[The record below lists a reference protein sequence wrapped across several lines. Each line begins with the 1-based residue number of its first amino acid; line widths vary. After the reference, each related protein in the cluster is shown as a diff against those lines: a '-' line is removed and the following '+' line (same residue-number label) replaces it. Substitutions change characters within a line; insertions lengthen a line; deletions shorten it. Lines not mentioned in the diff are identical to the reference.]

1 MKKWTLMISI
11 AIGAMVFGLAAV
23 AAAPYAAFAQA
34 AATATTAPG
43 VSATTAP
50 GTNPARP
57 NANDPQADLPGLQES
72 DLVISAT
79 ASITGLSV
87 QDVNTQL
94 QAGQSLAQIAVAKGK
109 TAAGVIASARAAL
122 STGLQTAV
130 TAGTIT
136 QADADA
142 ELAEFDQRALQM
154 VNNAGLDGQPGRGFG
169 AHDGGGPKAEQALVS
184 AASSITGL
192 TAQEV
197 MTQLQAGQSLA
208 QIATA
213 KGKTAADIISAAR
226 TTLSTQLQQAVTAGT
241 ITQAQ
246 ADAELAN
253 FDQNASQIVND
264 TTLGNEGPHGPG
276 FGRGGP
282 GGAGVL
288 ISAAASVTG
297 LTNQEVE
304 TQLQA
309 GQSLAQI
316 AQAKGKTADDVIATA
331 RTALTAQ
338 LQQAVTAGRITQAQ
352 SDAKLAQFNSTAAQ
366 LVNDATLGQHAG
378 GPGGHRGGPNG
389 PNGQN
394 TTANPTP
401 TAPAG
406 SSTTSS

>member
-1 MKKWTLMISI
+1 MKKWTLMIGI
-11 AIGAMVFGLAAV
+11 TIGAMVFGLAAV
-23 AAAPYAAFAQA
+23 AAAPYAALAQA

-43 VSATTAP
+43 
-50 GTNPARP
+50 TNPAGP
-57 NANDPQADLPGLQES
+57 NANDPQGDLPGLQES

-79 ASITGLSV
+79 ASLTGLSV

-109 TAAGVIASARAAL
+109 TAADVIASARAAL

-142 ELAEFDQRALQM
+142 ELAEFDQRASQM
-154 VNNAGLDGQPGRGFG
+154 VNNAGLNGQPGRGFG

-184 AASSITGL
+184 SASSVTGL
-192 TAQEV
+192 TAPEV

-208 QIATA
+208 QIAQS
-213 KGKTAADIISAAR
+213 KGKTAADIIAAAR

-246 ADAELAN
+246 ADAELAS
-253 FDQNASQIVND
+253 FDQNAPQIVND
-264 TTLGNEGPHGPG
+264 TNLGKQGPHGPG

-282 GGAGVL
+282 GGAGAL
-288 ISAAASVTG
+288 ISATASVTG
-297 LTNQEVE
+297 LTNQEVQ

-316 AQAKGKTADDVIATA
+316 AQSKGKTADDVIAAA
-331 RTALTAQ
+331 RAALTAQ

-352 SDAKLAQFNSTAAQ
+352 SDAKLAQFNSTATQ

-394 TTANPTP
+394 NPANPAP

-406 SSTTSS
+406 SNTTSF